1 MYLQNEIQKYILFV
15 IKFVQLKRVK
25 SIQTILKRYDTQGSS
40 PIIIMGDDLNQWVCK
55 YRDVQKLFNE
65 LLAYEFAKLW
75 NICIPE
81 SALIEIDYDKH
92 VQTFSEKKGLDRRFF
107 ERECFGSCFLE
118 EALDVNKSMLGNKE
132 IVRRIKN
139 KDDFLK
145 ISLFDIWLS
154 NEDRNCGNYN
164 LLLKTIEGGGG
175 YTLFYIIDNTEIFN
189 SSMAYTQGLMDIT
202 EEDTVLNSELAVL
215 LFKKDTQIVK
225 KMNTLLSLF
234 PSFVGSCKKELSN
247 IYQQIPQKWN
257 INISEYDPKINE
269 LFSKNWLDICERNF
283 RTYIQTQIII

>member
-1 MYLQNEIQKYILFV
+1 M
-15 IKFVQLKRVK
+15 KRVK
-25 SIQTILKRYDTQGSS
+25 SIQRILKRYDTQGSS
-40 PIIIMGDDLNQWVCK
+40 PILIMGDDLNQWVCK
-55 YRDVQKLFNE
+55 YRDDQKLFNE

-215 LFKKDTQIVK
+215 LFKRDTQIVK

-257 INISEYDPKINE
+257 INISQYEPNINE
-269 LFSKNWLDICERNF
+269 LFSKNWLNICERNF

>member
-1 MYLQNEIQKYILFV
+1 M
-15 IKFVQLKRVK
+15 KRVK
-25 SIQTILKRYDTQGSS
+25 SIQPIIKRYDTQGSR
-40 PIIIMGDDLNQWVCK
+40 PIQIMGDDLNQWVCK
-55 YRDVQKLFNE
+55 YGDVQKLFNE

-75 NICIPE
+75 NIKIPE

-92 VQTFSEKKGLDRRFF
+92 VQTFSDKRGLERRFF

-118 EALDVNKSMLGNKE
+118 KALDVNKSMLGNKE
-132 IVRRIKN
+132 IVRKIKN

-175 YTLFYIIDNTEIFN
+175 YTLLYIIDNADIFN

-202 EEDTVLNSELAVL
+202 EEDTVLNSELALL

-225 KMNTLLSLF
+225 KVDTLLSLF
-234 PSFVGSCKKELSN
+234 PSFVECCKKELSN
-247 IYQQIPQKWN
+247 IYQQIPPKWN
-257 INISEYDPKINE
+257 INISQYETKINE
-269 LFSKNWLDICERNF
+269 LFSEKWLDICNKTF
-283 RTYIQTQIII
+283 RTYIQTLIIPKQ

>member
-15 IKFVQLKRVK
+15 IKFIQLKRVK
-25 SIQTILKRYDTQGSS
+25 SIQPILERYDTQGSR
-40 PIIIMGDDLNQWVCK
+40 PIKIMGDDLNQWVCK
-55 YRDVQKLFNE
+55 YSDVQKLFNE

-75 NICIPE
+75 DIKIPE
-81 SALIEIDYDKH
+81 SALIEIDYNKH
-92 VQTFSEKKGLDRRFF
+92 VQTFSDKKGLDRRFF
-107 ERECFGSCFLE
+107 DRECFGSCFLE
-118 EALDVNKSMLGNKE
+118 KALDVNKSMLGNKE
-132 IVRRIKN
+132 IVRKIKN

-164 LLLKTIEGGGG
+164 LLLKTIEGG
-175 YTLFYIIDNTEIFN
+175 YTLLYIIDNADIFN
-189 SSMAYTQGLMDIT
+189 SSMAYTQGLTNIT

-225 KMNTLLSLF
+225 KVDTLLSLF
-234 PSFVGSCKKELSN
+234 PYFVGSCKKELSN

-257 INISEYDPKINE
+257 INISQYDPKINE
-269 LFSKNWLDICERNF
+269 LFSKNWLDICDKNF